1 MMEVR
6 VARSLFW
13 IPKKFTDLMDK
24 RMSTD
29 FGIIAR
35 GFVSAGGTLIA
46 LAHTKIKTQILMEKH
61 NIQEQA
67 T

>member
-1 MMEVR
+1 
-6 VARSLFW
+6 
-13 IPKKFTDLMDK
+13 MDK

-29 FGIIAR
+29 FGIMAR

-46 LAHTKIKTQILMEKH
+46 LAIRIKTQILMEKH
-61 NIQEQA
+61 NIQVQA